1 MLRIFS
7 EYMGRPAND
16 PKTFSLMIGAFAPF
30 FWMLLFQREEVSAI
44 REVIPVN
51 YEKEKILAEMKN
63 FVMTGLKQFK
73 A

>member
-1 MLRIFS
+1 
-7 EYMGRPAND
+7 
-16 PKTFSLMIGAFAPF
+16 
-30 FWMLLFQREEVSAI
+30 MLLFQRDEVSAI

-63 FVMTGLKQFK
+63 FVLTGLKQFK